1 VRRLTWPAKIRLTF
15 SKEKLKMTVIQS
27 TSSESLARPLRSSI
41 MRWASVAHT
50 VFVTCLH
57 SYRAAA
63 MYEELRKLSPGEL
76 ERRGFSHANLARDL
90 FGLDDGAP
98 AHRKSAIDVHKDTV

>member
-1 VRRLTWPAKIRLTF
+1 
-15 SKEKLKMTVIQS
+15 MTVIDN
-27 TSSESLARPLRSSI
+27 TSSESLERPLRSSI
-41 MRWASVAHT
+41 MRWVSLANT

-76 ERRGFSHANLARDL
+76 ERRGFSRGNLARDL
-90 FGLDDGAP
+90 CGLNDSAA
-98 AHRKSAIDVHKDTV
+98 AHRKGAGDVHKDTG

>member
-1 VRRLTWPAKIRLTF
+1 
-15 SKEKLKMTVIQS
+15 MTVIDN
-27 TSSESLARPLRSSI
+27 TSSESLERPLRSSI
-41 MRWASVAHT
+41 MRWVSLAHA

-76 ERRGFSHANLARDL
+76 ERRGFSRGNLARDL
-90 FGLDDGAP
+90 FGLNDGAG
-98 AHRKSAIDVHKDTV
+98 AHHKGAGDVHKDTV